1 MFHVYPYLGRWFNLT
16 SIFVKGVA
24 TTTQYCNIYHLGKS
38 NIIFKSA
45 LGRDMLVPKRLTTFP
60 WKMVVGRL
68 LPFWVSLYFSG
79 PVSFG
84 EVTSQFCRDDI
95 SCGWV
100 FSVSP
105 WRCILKQKHTEMT
118 DLEWFGCKDQREGIR
133 GTESPNFFEAFGCL
147 YNDMME
153 SLPQIHGFWC
163 DVLTIAFE
171 VSVRYF
177 YTIYIIY
184 RSLGQLGRNYMFLK
198 IIVKP
203 ASIVLRNFGG
213 LMRTSCD
220 LSRDIQ

>member
-1 MFHVYPYLGRWFNLT
+1 MYIGAITPRLISRWWFQTFFIFTPTWGDDSIWRAYLSNGLQPPP
-16 SIFVKGVA
+16 S
-24 TTTQYCNIYHLGKS
+24 NISHLGKS

-68 LPFWVSLYFSG
+68 LPFWVPLYFSG

-84 EVTSQFCRDDI
+84 EATSQFCRDDI

-133 GTESPNFFEAFGCL
+133 GTESPNFSEVFGCL
-147 YNDMME
+147 
-153 SLPQIHGFWC
+153 
-163 DVLTIAFE
+163 
-171 VSVRYF
+171 
-177 YTIYIIY
+177 
-184 RSLGQLGRNYMFLK
+184 
-198 IIVKP
+198 
-203 ASIVLRNFGG
+203 
-213 LMRTSCD
+213 
-220 LSRDIQ
+220 